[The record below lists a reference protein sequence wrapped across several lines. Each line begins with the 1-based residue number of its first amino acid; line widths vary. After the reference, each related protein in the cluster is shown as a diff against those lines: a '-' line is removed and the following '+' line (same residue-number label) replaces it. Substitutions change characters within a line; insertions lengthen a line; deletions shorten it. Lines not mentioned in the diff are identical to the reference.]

1 MTQLNK
7 PVVKASGLKY
17 LNNKY
22 VFYLKQYPRSSVILL
37 LMLLAG
43 IAFWRCLPASL
54 FNDPY
59 SSILLSNK
67 NELLGA
73 RIAKDG
79 QWRFPH
85 SVKVASKFKQALVH
99 YEDKR
104 FYSHLGIDPMALGR
118 AIYLN
123 VNQGRI
129 VSGASTL
136 SMQVI
141 RLARKNPKRTYFEK
155 LTEMILALRLE
166 LRFSKEEVLAL
177 YASHAPFGGNVVGV
191 ETAAWR
197 YFGRSTEQL
206 SWAESATL
214 AVLPNSP
221 AMIHP
226 GRNRNTLKN
235 KRNALLKQLYK
246 AQVLDAIELKLASL
260 EPLPEKPVALPRLAP
275 HLLDTLLVKEKKSQT
290 ERKQNFRFNSTLEKE
305 TQQAVNR
312 IVRQQSKALG
322 LQGIHNAAAIV
333 IDNENFNVIAY
344 VGNSNLKHESQR
356 GYAIDIVRRPRST
369 GSILKPFL
377 FASMIQQGEIL
388 TKTLIADL
396 PTQYSGYMP
405 ENYDHRYRGAVP
417 ARTAL
422 ARSLNVPAVRML
434 RQHGIERFYDYLK
447 QAGMTTLHRNAD
459 EYGLTLILGGAEG
472 TLLDLSMMYANLAYI
487 AKQDHVDDR
496 ARYRNLNFL
505 QNKKQQFGKNTEI
518 NPATAWLT
526 LDALLEVNR
535 PGNENYWK
543 NFSSSQ
549 KIAWKTGT
557 SYGLR
562 DAWAIGNTR
571 RYTVAVWVGN
581 ASGEG
586 RPGLTGVS
594 TAAPIMFEIFNQLDS
609 TPWFEK
615 PIHLMKAVEVC
626 KDDGYLANEYCDSET
641 QWIPAESNFDQVT
654 RYHQKV
660 HLDKTKTWRVH
671 SRCERVNNMIHENWF
686 VLPPG
691 PEFYYRKHHSSY
703 RNLPPYRKD
712 CESLIAEQGRNS
724 PIALLY
730 PSFGTRIYIPVDLAE
745 KRSRVVFEAVHRN
758 REATLY
764 WHLDNEYLG
773 MTETF
778 HQIAL
783 DISPG
788 KHRITL
794 VDDSGNRLVRQLE
807 VLGEDEKD
815 Q

>member
-1 MTQLNK
+1 M
-7 PVVKASGLKY
+7 KY
-17 LNNKY
+17 LNNKF
-22 VFYLKQYPRSSVILL
+22 VLYLKQHPRAFVILL
-37 LMLLAG
+37 LTLTAG
-43 IAFWRCLPASL
+43 IAFWRCLPVSL

-59 SSILLSNK
+59 SSILLSNQ

-79 QWRFPH
+79 QWRFPYTA
-85 SVKVASKFKQALVH
+85 KVTNKFKQALIN

-104 FYSHLGIDPMALGR
+104 FYSHLGVDPIALTR
-118 AIYLN
+118 ALYLN
-123 VNQGRI
+123 INQGKV

-141 RLARKNPKRTYFEK
+141 RLARKNPKRTYLEK
-155 LTEMILALRLE
+155 TIEMILALRLE
-166 LRFSKEEVLAL
+166 LRYSKNEILAL

-221 AMIHP
+221 SMIHP
-226 GRNRNTLKN
+226 GRNRSTLKS
-235 KRNALLKQLYK
+235 KRDALLTQLHK
-246 AQVLDAIELKLASL
+246 KNILDAIELKLASL
-260 EPLPEKPVALPRLAP
+260 EPLPEKPVVLPRVAP
-275 HLLDTLLVKEKKSQT
+275 HLLDTLLVNENKS
-290 ERKQNFRFNSTLEKE
+290 KANNKNYRFNSTIIKQ
-305 TQQAVNR
+305 TQQAVNN
-312 IVRQQSKALG
+312 IVRQQSKSLS

-333 IDNENFNVIAY
+333 IDNNNFNIIAY
-344 VGNSNLKHESQR
+344 VGNSNLSHETQR
-356 GYAIDIVRRPRST
+356 GYAIDLIRRQRST

-388 TKTLIADL
+388 SKTLIADL

-405 ENYDHRYRGAVP
+405 ENFDHLYRGAVP

-434 RQHGIERFYDYLK
+434 KQHGIERFYDFLK
-447 QAGMTTLHRNAD
+447 QFGMTSLHRKAED
-459 EYGLTLILGGAEG
+459 YGLTLILGGAEG
-472 TLLDLSMMYANLAYI
+472 TLLDMSMMYANLAYI
-487 AKQDHVDDR
+487 AKQEQVDEK
-496 ARYRNLNFL
+496 ARYRSVNFL
-505 QNKKQQFGKNTEI
+505 QNKKQQYGKHTEL
-518 NPATAWLT
+518 NPATAWIT

-535 PGNENYWK
+535 PGTENYWK

-594 TAAPIMFEIFNQLDS
+594 SAAPIMFEIFNQLDS
-609 TPWFEK
+609 SPWFTK
-615 PIHLMKAVEVC
+615 PVHLMKAMKVC
-626 KDDGYLANEYCDSET
+626 KDDGYLANEYCDSEM
-641 QWIPAESNFDQVT
+641 QWIPAESHFDQVT
-654 RYHQKV
+654 RYHKKV

-671 SRCERVNNMIHENWF
+671 SRCEPVSNMQHVNWF

-691 PEFYYRKHHSSY
+691 LEFYYRKYHSNY
-703 RNLPPYRKD
+703 RSLPPYRKD
-712 CESLIAEQGRNS
+712 CISLMAKQGSES

-730 PSFGTRIYIPVDLAE
+730 PTVGTRIYIPVDLAE
-745 KRSRVVFEAVHRN
+745 KKSRTVFEAVHRN
-758 REATLY
+758 YEATLF
-764 WHLDNEYLG
+764 WHVNDEYLG
-773 MTETF
+773 STETF
-778 HQIAL
+778 HQLAL
-783 DISPG
+783 DILPG
-788 KHRITL
+788 IHRITL
-794 VDDSGNRLVRQLE
+794 VDNLGNRLVRKFE
-807 VLGEDEKD
+807 VLGKE
-815 Q
+815 

>member
-1 MTQLNK
+1 M
-7 PVVKASGLKY
+7 KY
-17 LNNKY
+17 LNNKF
-22 VFYLKQYPRSSVILL
+22 VLYLKQHPRAFVILL
-37 LMLLAG
+37 LTLTAG
-43 IAFWRCLPASL
+43 IAFWRCLPVSL

-79 QWRFPH
+79 QWRFPY
-85 SVKVASKFKQALVH
+85 SVKVTNKFKQALIH

-104 FYSHLGIDPMALGR
+104 FYSHLGVDSIALIR
-118 AIYLN
+118 ATYLN
-123 VNQGRI
+123 IKQGKV

-141 RLARKNPKRTYFEK
+141 RLARKNPRRTYLEK
-155 LTEMILALRLE
+155 IIEMILALRLE
-166 LRFSKEEVLAL
+166 LRYSKNEILAL

-221 AMIHP
+221 SMIHP
-226 GRNRNTLKN
+226 GRNRSTLKN
-235 KRNALLKQLYK
+235 KRDALLTQLHK
-246 AQVLDAIELKLASL
+246 KNILDAIELKLASL
-260 EPLPEKPVALPRLAP
+260 EPLPEKPVRLPRLAP
-275 HLLDTLLVKEKKSQT
+275 HLLDTLLVNENKS
-290 ERKQNFRFNSTLEKE
+290 KANNKNYRFNSTIIKQ
-305 TQQAVNR
+305 TQQAVSN
-312 IVRQQSKALG
+312 IVRQQSKSLS

-333 IDNENFNVIAY
+333 IDNDNFNVVAY
-344 VGNSNLKHESQR
+344 VGNSNLSHDTQR
-356 GYAIDIVRRPRST
+356 GYAIDLIRRQRST

-388 TKTLIADL
+388 SKTLIADL

-405 ENYDHRYRGAVP
+405 ENFDHRYRGAVP

-434 RQHGIERFYDYLK
+434 KQHGIDRFYDFLK
-447 QAGMTTLHRNAD
+447 QFGMTSLHRKAED
-459 EYGLTLILGGAEG
+459 YGLTLILGGAEG
-472 TLLDLSMMYANLAYI
+472 TLLDMSMMYANLAYI
-487 AKQDHVDDR
+487 AKQEQVDEK
-496 ARYRNLNFL
+496 ARYHLLNFL
-505 QNKKQQFGKNTEI
+505 QNKKQHYGKHTEL
-518 NPATAWLT
+518 NPATAWIT

-535 PGNENYWK
+535 PGTENFWK
-543 NFSSSQ
+543 NFNSSQ

-571 RYTVAVWVGN
+571 RYTVAVWAGN

-594 TAAPIMFEIFNQLDS
+594 SAAPIMFDIFNQLES
-609 TPWFEK
+609 SPWFTK
-615 PIHLMKAVEVC
+615 PVHLMKAMKVC

-654 RYHQKV
+654 RYHKKI

-671 SRCERVNNMIHENWF
+671 SRCEPVSNMRHINWF

-691 PEFYYRKHHSSY
+691 LEFYYRKNHSNY

-712 CESLIAEQGRNS
+712 CSSLMAKQGRDS

-730 PSFGTRIYIPVDLAE
+730 PTTGTRIYIPVDLAE
-745 KRSRVVFEAVHRN
+745 KKSRTVFEAVHRN
-758 REATLY
+758 HEATLF
-764 WHLDNEYLG
+764 WHLNNEYLG
-773 MTETF
+773 STETF
-778 HQIAL
+778 HQLAL
-783 DISPG
+783 DILPG
-788 KHRITL
+788 IHRLTL
-794 VDDSGNRLVRQLE
+794 VDNLGNRLVRKFE
-807 VLGEDEKD
+807 VLGKE
-815 Q
+815 

>member
-1 MTQLNK
+1 M
-7 PVVKASGLKY
+7 KY
-17 LNNKY
+17 LNNKF
-22 VFYLKQYPRSSVILL
+22 VLYLKQHPRAFVILL
-37 LMLLAG
+37 LTLTAG
-43 IAFWRCLPASL
+43 IAFWRCLPVSL

-79 QWRFPH
+79 QWRFPY
-85 SVKVASKFKQALVH
+85 SVKVTNKFKQALIH

-104 FYSHLGIDPMALGR
+104 FYSHLGVDPIALIR
-118 AIYLN
+118 ATYLN
-123 VNQGRI
+123 IKQGKV

-141 RLARKNPKRTYFEK
+141 RLARKNPRRTYLEK
-155 LTEMILALRLE
+155 IIEMILALRLE
-166 LRFSKEEVLAL
+166 LRYSKNEILAL

-221 AMIHP
+221 SMIHP
-226 GRNRNTLKN
+226 GRNRSTLKN
-235 KRNALLKQLYK
+235 KRDALLTQLHK
-246 AQVLDAIELKLASL
+246 KNILDAIELKLASL
-260 EPLPEKPVALPRLAP
+260 EPLPEKPVRLPRLAP
-275 HLLDTLLVKEKKSQT
+275 HLLDTLLVNENKS
-290 ERKQNFRFNSTLEKE
+290 KANNKNYRFNSTIIKQ
-305 TQQAVNR
+305 TQQAVSN
-312 IVRQQSKALG
+312 IVRQQSKSLS

-333 IDNENFNVIAY
+333 IDNDNFNVVAY
-344 VGNSNLKHESQR
+344 VGNSNLSHDTQR
-356 GYAIDIVRRPRST
+356 GYAIDLIRRQRST

-388 TKTLIADL
+388 SKTLIADL

-405 ENYDHRYRGAVP
+405 ENFDHRYRGAVP

-434 RQHGIERFYDYLK
+434 KQHGIDRFYDFLK
-447 QAGMTTLHRNAD
+447 QFGMTSLHRKAED
-459 EYGLTLILGGAEG
+459 YGLTLILGGAEG
-472 TLLDLSMMYANLAYI
+472 TLLDMSMMYANLAYI
-487 AKQDHVDDR
+487 AKQEQVDEK
-496 ARYRNLNFL
+496 ARYHLLNFL
-505 QNKKQQFGKNTEI
+505 QNKKQHYGKHTEL
-518 NPATAWLT
+518 NPATAWIT

-535 PGNENYWK
+535 PGTENFWK
-543 NFSSSQ
+543 NFNSSQ

-571 RYTVAVWVGN
+571 RYTVAVWAGN

-594 TAAPIMFEIFNQLDS
+594 SAAPIMFDIFNQLES
-609 TPWFEK
+609 SPWFTK
-615 PIHLMKAVEVC
+615 PVHLMKAMKVC

-654 RYHQKV
+654 RYHKKI

-671 SRCERVNNMIHENWF
+671 SRCEPVSNMRHINWF

-691 PEFYYRKHHSSY
+691 LEFYYRKNHSNY

-712 CESLIAEQGRNS
+712 CSSLMAKQGRDS

-730 PSFGTRIYIPVDLAE
+730 PTTGTRIYIPVDLAE
-745 KRSRVVFEAVHRN
+745 KKSRTVFEAVHRN
-758 REATLY
+758 HEATLF
-764 WHLDNEYLG
+764 WHLNNEYLG
-773 MTETF
+773 STETF
-778 HQIAL
+778 HQLAL
-783 DISPG
+783 DILPG
-788 KHRITL
+788 IHRLTL
-794 VDDSGNRLVRQLE
+794 VDNLGNRLVRKFE
-807 VLGEDEKD
+807 VLGKE
-815 Q
+815 

>member
-1 MTQLNK
+1 MTQLNR
-7 PVVKASGLKY
+7 PAVKASGLTF
-17 LNNKY
+17 LNNKFVVY
-22 VFYLKQYPRSSVILL
+22 FKQHPCSSVIFLL
-37 LMLLAG
+37 TLIAG
-43 IAFWRCLPASL
+43 IVFWRCLPVSL

-59 SSILLSNK
+59 SSILLSNHD
-67 NELLGA
+67 ELLGA

-79 QWRFPH
+79 QWRFLH
-85 SVKVASKFKQALVH
+85 SARVASKFKRALVH

-104 FYSHLGIDPMALGR
+104 FYSHPGIDPMALVR
-118 AIYLN
+118 AVYLN
-123 VNQGRI
+123 ISQGR
-129 VSGASTL
+129 VASGASTL

-141 RLARKNPKRTYFEK
+141 RLARKNPQRTYFEK

-166 LRFSKEEVLAL
+166 LRYSKKEILTL

-221 AMIHP
+221 SMIHP
-226 GRNRNTLKN
+226 GRNRSTLKN
-235 KRNALLKQLYK
+235 KRDALLMQLHK
-246 AQVLDAIELKLASL
+246 AEVLDAIELKLARL
-260 EPLPEKPVALPRLAP
+260 EPLPEKPVTLPRLAP
-275 HLLDTLLVKEKKSQT
+275 HLLDTLLVNEKSSQSKK
-290 ERKQNFRFNSTLEKE
+290 KQKYRFNTTLDKS
-305 TQQAVNR
+305 TQQAVNN
-312 IVRQQSKALG
+312 IIWQQSQTLS

-333 IDNENFNVIAY
+333 IDNENFNVVAY
-344 VGNSNLKHESQR
+344 VGNSNLNHETQR
-356 GYAIDIVRRPRST
+356 GYAIDIIRRPRST
-369 GSILKPFL
+369 GSVLKPFL
-377 FASMIQQGEIL
+377 FASMIQHGDIL
-388 TKTLIADL
+388 SKTLIADL
-396 PTQYSGYMP
+396 PTQYAGYMP
-405 ENYDHRYRGAVP
+405 ENFDHRYRGAVP

-434 RQHGIERFYDYLK
+434 KQHGIERFYDFLK
-447 QAGMTTLHRNAD
+447 QSGMTSLHRNAD

-472 TLLDLSMMYANLAYI
+472 TLLDLSMMYANLAFI
-487 AKQDHVDDR
+487 AKQDHINDK
-496 ARYRNLNFL
+496 ARYRSLNFL
-505 QNKKQQFGKNTEI
+505 RDQKQKQGKHTEL

-543 NFSSSQ
+543 NFNSSQ

-571 RYTVAVWVGN
+571 RYTVAVWAGN

-586 RPGLTGVS
+586 RPGLTGIS
-594 TAAPIMFEIFNQLDS
+594 SAAPIMFEIFNQLDS
-609 TPWFEK
+609 SRWFDK
-615 PIHLMKAVEVC
+615 PIHLMKAVKVC
-626 KDDGYLANEYCDSET
+626 KDDGYLANAYCDSET

-671 SRCERVNNMIHENWF
+671 SRCESVSKMFHEDWF

-691 PEFYYRKHHSSY
+691 MEFYYRKHHSSY
-703 RNLPPYRKD
+703 RTLPPYRKD
-712 CESLIAEQGRNS
+712 CESLIAKQDRDS

-730 PSFGTRIYIPVDLAE
+730 PSVGTRIYIPIDLAE
-745 KRSRVVFEAVHRN
+745 KKSRTIFEAVHRN
-758 REATLY
+758 HDATLY
-764 WHLDNEYLG
+764 WHLDDEYLG
-773 MTETF
+773 TTQTF
-778 HQIAL
+778 HQKAL

-788 KHRITL
+788 IHRIIL
-794 VDDSGNRLVRQLE
+794 VDDLGNRLRRKLE
-807 VLGEDEKD
+807 VLGKE
-815 Q
+815 

>member
-1 MTQLNK
+1 M
-7 PVVKASGLKY
+7 KY
-17 LNNKY
+17 LNNKF
-22 VFYLKQYPRSSVILL
+22 VLYLKQHPRAFVILL
-37 LMLLAG
+37 LTLTAG
-43 IAFWRCLPASL
+43 IAFWRCLPVSL

-79 QWRFPH
+79 QWRFPY
-85 SVKVASKFKQALVH
+85 SVKVTNKFKQALIH

-104 FYSHLGIDPMALGR
+104 FYSHLGVDPIALIR
-118 AIYLN
+118 ATYLN
-123 VNQGRI
+123 IKQGKV

-141 RLARKNPKRTYFEK
+141 RLARKNPRRTYLEK
-155 LTEMILALRLE
+155 IIEMILALRLE
-166 LRFSKEEVLAL
+166 LRYSKNEILAL

-221 AMIHP
+221 SMIHP
-226 GRNRNTLKN
+226 GRNRSTLKN
-235 KRNALLKQLYK
+235 KRDALLTQLHK
-246 AQVLDAIELKLASL
+246 KNILDAIELKLASL
-260 EPLPEKPVALPRLAP
+260 EPLPEKPVRLPRLAP
-275 HLLDTLLVKEKKSQT
+275 HLLDTLLVNENKS
-290 ERKQNFRFNSTLEKE
+290 KANNKNYRFNSTIIKQ
-305 TQQAVNR
+305 TQQAVSN
-312 IVRQQSKALG
+312 IVRQQSKSLS

-333 IDNENFNVIAY
+333 IDNDNFNVVAY
-344 VGNSNLKHESQR
+344 VGNSNLSHDTQR
-356 GYAIDIVRRPRST
+356 GYAIDLIRRQRST

-388 TKTLIADL
+388 SKTLIADL

-405 ENYDHRYRGAVP
+405 ENFDHRYRGAVP

-434 RQHGIERFYDYLK
+434 KQHGIDRFYDFLK
-447 QAGMTTLHRNAD
+447 QFGMTSLHRKAED
-459 EYGLTLILGGAEG
+459 YGLTLILGGAEG
-472 TLLDLSMMYANLAYI
+472 TLLDMSMMYANLAYI
-487 AKQDHVDDR
+487 AKQEQVDEK
-496 ARYRNLNFL
+496 ARYHLLNFL
-505 QNKKQQFGKNTEI
+505 QNKKQHYGKHTEL
-518 NPATAWLT
+518 NPATAWIT

-535 PGNENYWK
+535 PGTENFWK
-543 NFSSSQ
+543 NFNSSQ

-571 RYTVAVWVGN
+571 RYTVAVWAGN

-594 TAAPIMFEIFNQLDS
+594 SAAPIMFDIFNQLES
-609 TPWFEK
+609 SPWFTK
-615 PIHLMKAVEVC
+615 PVHLMKAMKVC

-654 RYHQKV
+654 RYHKKI

-671 SRCERVNNMIHENWF
+671 SRCEPVSNMRHINWF

-691 PEFYYRKHHSSY
+691 LEFYYRKNHSNY

-712 CESLIAEQGRNS
+712 CSSLMAKQGRDS

-730 PSFGTRIYIPVDLAE
+730 PTTGTRIYIPVDLAE
-745 KRSRVVFEAVHRN
+745 KKSRTVFEAVHRN
-758 REATLY
+758 HEATLF
-764 WHLDNEYLG
+764 WHLNNEYLG
-773 MTETF
+773 STETF
-778 HQIAL
+778 HQLAL
-783 DISPG
+783 YILPG
-788 KHRITL
+788 IHRLTL
-794 VDDSGNRLVRQLE
+794 VDNLGNRLVRKFE
-807 VLGEDEKD
+807 VLGKE
-815 Q
+815 